1 MLVARIFTVL
11 AATLLVASF
20 GLIVLAPYDL
30 PLVQG
35 MTAVDPTLLRHF
47 QHAVIHALGTRF
59 WADVVTPVLAR
70 PVWLMPL
77 GLGMVCAGVAATSNT
92 PAATHR
98 TRRRS

>member
-1 MLVARIFTVL
+1 MLVSRIFTVL

-30 PLVQG
+30 SLVQG
-35 MTAVDPTLLRHF
+35 MTAIDPTLLRHV
-47 QHAVIHALGTRF
+47 QHAVIRTLGTRF
-59 WADVVTPVLAR
+59 WANLVTPVLAR

-77 GLGMVCAGVAATSNT
+77 GLGMICVGVAATMNT
-92 PAATHR
+92 PPAAHR